1 MTSDHPNEAQIGAF
15 LDEELPELEARAL
28 AAHLNGCAICAAL
41 AREIQAASIS
51 LKAARVTAPAGLRDR
66 LRAALAAEAD
76 LVRPPSLAARLF
88 GGWREL
94 IAASSRAMAPAA
106 LALTVVAAL
115 SSSLTWLA
123 IGGPAAPSFLT
134 HDLMTAHLRALAQ
147 NGAIQVASSDQ
158 HTVKPWFAGK
168 VDFSP
173 DARDLSAEGFT
184 LVGGRLD
191 VVDGRRVGALV
202 YRRRLHLVDVF
213 AWPAGAAPP
222 AAPALL
228 RERGYGLLSWT
239 KNGVAYWAVS
249 DLDPAELRRLADLL

>member
-1 MTSDHPNEAQIGAF
+1 MTSDHPTEAEIGAF
-15 LDEELPELEARAL
+15 LDAELPDLKAQAL
-28 AAHLNGCAICAAL
+28 AAHLNGCAICSAL
-41 AREIQAASIS
+41 ASDIRSASIS
-51 LKAARVTAPAGLRDR
+51 LKAARVTAPPGMRDR
-66 LRAALAAEAD
+66 LRAALAAEANSARAPGLFD
-76 LVRPPSLAARLF
+76 RLF
-88 GGWREL
+88 GGWDEL
-94 IAASSRAMAPAA
+94 FGAARRAIAPAA
-106 LALTVVAAL
+106 LALAVVAAL

-123 IGGPAAPSFLT
+123 LGKAAEPSFLT

-202 YRRRLHLVDVF
+202 YRRRLHLIDVF
-213 AWPAGAAPP
+213 AWPAGSTPP

-239 KNGVAYWAVS
+239 KNGVSYWAVS
-249 DLDPAELRRLADLL
+249 DLDPEELKRLADLL